1 MNSRCI
7 QNNCVRQSR
16 TCIQNDSLR
25 SNRSCMPCSPAP
37 KRRMDSG
44 RFQDAASDCCSN
56 TCPLLDSIPV
66 CPNLQRECPRPCRE
80 KPDRSWLLK
89 EINEC
94 SFAVNDMLLYLD
106 THPCDEA
113 ALAYFMEHK
122 QRRVDA
128 LKEYA
133 KYYGPLTIDTA
144 DDEASRS
151 FAWAETPWPWEG
163 GC

>member
-1 MNSRCI
+1 MNNYRT
-7 QNNCVRQSR
+7 NN
-16 TCIQNDSLR
+16 
-25 SNRSCMPCSPAP
+25 SCMRNQNFNQQRGC
-37 KRRMDSG
+37 
-44 RFQDAASDCCSN
+44 
-56 TCPLLDSIPV
+56 
-66 CPNLQRECPRPCRE
+66 CPNMERRPQIPSQEQAGCQQRTQ
-80 KPDRSWLLK
+80 PDRKSLLQ

-122 QRRVDA
+122 NRRVAA

-144 DDEASRS
+144 DDEASES
-151 FAWAETPWPWEG
+151 FLWVETPWTWEG
-163 GC
+163 GGC